1 MDNTFTVSLVNHQM
15 TVIQTDFIPVN
26 AFTAESIFVALG
38 QRYDVTIDAS
48 QAVGNYWFNVTF
60 ASSRLCGVAN
70 KPFPAAIFDYE
81 GASPTALPTI
91 QGTPPPDSRC
101 EDNNN
106 FSPIVRRSAPPTSF
120 AATPDNN
127 LDINVATQEWQGVQ
141 RVYWKVRGSD
151 MNITWDEPTLEYIAK
166 GNMNFPNRYN
176 VFEVSEANKVRPLS
190 QSRLSNA

>member
-15 TVIQTDFIPVN
+15 TVIQTDFIPVS

-70 KPFPAAIFDYE
+70 KTFPAAIFDYE
-81 GASPTALPTI
+81 GASPTALPTN

-106 FSPIVRRSAPPTSF
+106 FSPIVRRSAPSTSF
-120 AATPDNN
+120 SATTDNN

-176 VFEVSEANKVRPLS
+176 VFEVPEANKVRPLS
-190 QSRLSNA
+190 QSRSTNA